1 MRKVIAWSWFPHFW
15 AEYTVVEVRRSRIIE
30 VENIESRWNESF
42 PSPHLVFI
50 VFRGRRLWEVKGRNP
65 RATPRFLCSKERQAR
80 GNRFDSAAKLVFSRW
95 WQRHLCPKMPYSNTS
110 RYPGFLFLQLLWY
123 FPYDYIKAIFGRIFS
138 SCIPTWR
145 LYHAAFIASSKF
157 FPDRIH
163 VSTYT
168 WQFETETWSNI
179 YIYICIASYSH
190 NQNKKFKSETV
201 HKVSTNVQK
210 AKDAALLLIP
220 HGMHHDAPAGCSKA
234 GGGASKIAR
243 GSFVVLAMPK
253 CKIIPAR
260 DTEIAG

>member
-1 MRKVIAWSWFPHFW
+1 MQLLLQVPGFSQ
-15 AEYTVVEVRRSRIIE
+15 
-30 VENIESRWNESF
+30 IESMSA
-42 PSPHLVFI
+42 H
-50 VFRGRRLWEVKGRNP
+50 
-65 RATPRFLCSKERQAR
+65 TPGYLRQKH
-80 GNRFDSAAKLVFSRW
+80 N
-95 WQRHLCPKMPYSNTS
+95 QTH
-110 RYPGFLFLQLLWY
+110 
-123 FPYDYIKAIFGRIFS
+123 
-138 SCIPTWR
+138 
-145 LYHAAFIASSKF
+145 
-157 FPDRIH
+157 
-163 VSTYT
+163 
-168 WQFETETWSNI
+168 I
-179 YIYICIASYSH
+179 YIASYSH